1 MTPESL
7 PRDFI
12 LTGATASGWQV
23 AHGRVDLFAVS
34 ASGRRLHLF
43 SVGAGDCLLPFP
55 DSGPAVIAVPALETV
70 LHPLDTLPP
79 ADTLND
85 WLDHLA
91 ALTPGTAPQDPAF
104 PAVLAATLQDRLDR
118 RDSRATEREEGRRSA
133 ADSGMADGFRAIAA
147 AIAARPAPPPS
158 LSEAGADPD
167 GTLYALV
174 LHALQVPV
182 PPPRPGQRGLPAPDR
197 LKQAG
202 LRLRP
207 VQLRGEWWRTAYGPM
222 LGRCED
228 RTIAL
233 IPDGAG
239 RYLLHDPAAVAPQPV
254 TADIAETLSAEAA
267 LVYPRLPMRL
277 ASWAEVVRF
286 AFADG
291 GPDRRTMILIA
302 AAGALLSST
311 VPVASGW
318 LFEHIIPA
326 AALNDLWQIALALI
340 LMALGAG
347 AFEAARALLLVRMEG
362 RADWRTQSALFDR
375 LLRLPVG
382 FFKAYTIGDL
392 TDRAL
397 SVHHARSL
405 LSSAVLGGMVGM
417 LVALPS
423 LGLLFFY
430 NVKLAL
436 VALALVLTGSLLTA
450 FTSSR
455 QVRHE
460 ALKLTQAG
468 RVQGLVLQLLNGIA
482 KLRVSAAER
491 RGLGAWASAYA
502 RQQQHLVASQRW
514 ANVTEIFLS
523 AFPLLCSLV
532 IFACAAWFLK
542 DALTAQATAAATDP
556 AKTAPVMTTA
566 DFIAFNT
573 AFGQFIGAMTSGV
586 LAITGALGAIP
597 YLQRARPIIDAVP
610 ESTGQRRDPGTL
622 KGAIEASGLSFRY
635 GPGDPLVLDR
645 LSFRIEAGQFV
656 AIVGTSGSGKSTLLR
671 LLTGFETPSEGDL
684 RFDGQPL
691 ETLDVDI
698 LRRQMGVVLQHGRV
712 MSGSVMDN
720 IVGTSGLGQ
729 DEAWDAARM
738 AGLDADITAMPMGMH
753 TVLPDGGA
761 SLSGGQRQRLLIARA
776 LVRRPALLLLDE
788 ATSALDNLTQAIVS
802 ETLSRLTATRIV
814 VAHRLSTIRHA
825 DRILVLDGGRLVED
839 GPYDTLMA
847 KDGAFAALARR
858 QLL

>member
-1 MTPESL
+1 MTDSSPQT
-7 PRDFI
+7 RDI
-12 LTGATASGWQV
+12 LLTGADGPGWGLRQ
-23 AHGRVDLFAVS
+23 GRADVFAVS
-34 ASGRRLHLF
+34 PGGRRLYLF
-43 SVGAGDCLLPFP
+43 SVETGDTLSPLPDTLP
-55 DSGPAVIAVPALETV
+55 PVIAVPALDAAILPLTDRLPEPWEPRFSAV
-70 LHPLDTLPP
+70 L
-79 ADTLND
+79 
-85 WLDHLA
+85 
-91 ALTPGTAPQDPAF
+91 PGVSAGDPAF
-104 PAVLAATLQDRLDR
+104 LHALAEALRTRLAQ
-118 RDSRATEREEGRRSA
+118 RDARATERQDGRQQA
-133 ADSGMADGFRAIAA
+133 ADSGLADGFRAIAA

-158 LSEAGADPD
+158 LAEAGAGADPE

-174 LHALQVPV
+174 LHALSVPV
-182 PPPRPGQRGLPAPDR
+182 PPPRPGQRNLSAQER

-202 LRLRP
+202 VRLRP
-207 VQLRGEWWRTAYGPM
+207 VQLRGLWWRTAYGPM
-222 LGRCED
+222 LARRDD
-228 RTIAL
+228 RTVAL
-233 IPDGAG
+233 IPGQG
-239 RYLLHDPAAVAPQPV
+239 GHYLLHDPALPAPQPV
-254 TADIAETLSAEAA
+254 TAELAETLSANADLA
-267 LVYPRLPMRL
+267 YPRLPLRL
-277 ASWAEVVRF
+277 SSWGQVIRF

-302 AAGALLSST
+302 AAGAALSSA

-326 AALNDLWQIALALI
+326 AALSDLWQIAAALI

-423 LGLLFFY
+423 LGLLFVY
-430 NVKLAL
+430 HVKLAC
-436 VALALVLTGSLLTA
+436 VALALVLTGCGVIA
-450 FTSSR
+450 VTSSR

-460 ALKLTQAG
+460 AMKLAQAG

-514 ANVTEIFLS
+514 ANLTEIFLS
-523 AFPLLCSLV
+523 GFPLLCSLV
-532 IFACAAWFLK
+532 IFACTAWFLK
-542 DALTAQATAAATDP
+542 DALTAQATAPDP
-556 AKTAPVMTTA
+556 AKAAAAMSTA

-586 LAITGALGAIP
+586 LALTGALGAIP
-597 YLQRARPIIDAVP
+597 YLQRARPIIEAVP

-622 KGAIEASGLSFRY
+622 KGTIEASGLSFRY

-656 AIVGTSGSGKSTLLR
+656 AIVGASGSGKSTLLR
-671 LLTGFETPSEGDL
+671 LLTGFEIPSEGDL

-712 MSGSVMDN
+712 MSGSVLDN

-738 AGLDADITAMPMGMH
+738 AGLDSDIQAMPMGMH

-776 LVRRPALLLLDE
+776 LVRRPAMLLLDE
-788 ATSALDNLTQAIVS
+788 ATSALDNLTQAVVS
-802 ETLSRLTATRIV
+802 ETLSGLTATRIV

-839 GPYDTLMA
+839 GPYDALMA
-847 KDGAFAALARR
+847 QNGAFAALARR

>member
-1 MTPESL
+1 MTSAL
-7 PRDFI
+7 PPSTTPS
-12 LTGATASGWQV
+12 LTGATGPGWRV
-23 AHGRVDLFAVS
+23 PHGRADLFALS
-34 ASGRRLHLF
+34 PGGRRLHLF
-43 SVGAGDCLLPFP
+43 SVEAGGCLLPLP
-55 DSGPAVIAVPALETV
+55 ADGPPVIAVPALETV
-70 LHPLDTLPP
+70 LQPLDAPP
-79 ADTLND
+79 PPEALDRWND
-85 WLDHLA
+85 QLA
-91 ALTPGTAPQDPAF
+91 ALTPGVSPQDPAF
-104 PAVLAATLQDRLDR
+104 PAALAETLRDRLLR
-118 RDSRATEREEGRRSA
+118 RDGRAAEREGGRRSA
-133 ADSGMADGFRAIAA
+133 ADSGVADGFRAIAA

-158 LSEAGADPD
+158 LNEAGADPD

-174 LHALQVPV
+174 LHALRVPV
-182 PPPRPGQRGLPAPDR
+182 PPPRPGQRGLPAQDR

-207 VQLRGEWWRTAYGPM
+207 VQLRGPWWRTAYGPM
-222 LGRCED
+222 LGRCGD

-233 IPDGAG
+233 IPDAAG
-239 RYLLHDPAAVAPQPV
+239 QYVLHDPAAPSPRPV
-254 TADIAETLSAEAA
+254 TAAIAETLSAEAA

-277 ASWAEVVRF
+277 SSWAEVVRF

-302 AAGALLSST
+302 AAGALLSSA

-326 AALNDLWQIALALI
+326 AALSDLWQIALALI

-423 LGLLFFY
+423 LGLLFVY
-430 NVKLAL
+430 HVKLAL
-436 VALALVLTGSLLTA
+436 VALALVVTGSLLTA

-460 ALKLTQAG
+460 ALKLAQAG

-514 ANVTEIFLS
+514 ANLTEIFLS

-542 DALTAQATAAATDP
+542 DALTAQASATGDAAKAAT
-556 AKTAPVMTTA
+556 VMTTA

-586 LAITGALGAIP
+586 LAVTGALGAIP

-610 ESTGQRRDPGTL
+610 ESTGQRRDPGPL
-622 KGAIEASGLSFRY
+622 LGAIEASGLSFRY

-712 MSGSVMDN
+712 MNGSVLDN

-738 AGLDADITAMPMGMH
+738 AGLDADIHAMPMGMH

-802 ETLSRLTATRIV
+802 ETLSGLTATRIV

-839 GPYDTLMA
+839 GPYDTLIA
-847 KDGAFAALARR
+847 ANGPFAALARR

>member
-1 MTPESL
+1 MTSAL
-7 PRDFI
+7 PPSTALS
-12 LTGATASGWQV
+12 LTGATGPGWRV
-23 AHGRVDLFAVS
+23 PHGRADLFALS
-34 ASGRRLHLF
+34 PGGRRLHLF
-43 SVGAGDCLLPFP
+43 SVEAGGCLLPL
-55 DSGPAVIAVPALETV
+55 PADAPPVIAVPALETV
-70 LHPLDTLPP
+70 LQPLETPP
-79 ADTLND
+79 PPEALKRWN
-85 WLDHLA
+85 DHLT
-91 ALTPGTAPQDPAF
+91 ALTPGVSPQDPAF
-104 PAVLAATLQDRLDR
+104 PTALTETLRDRLLR
-118 RDSRATEREEGRRSA
+118 RDGRAAEREGGRRSA
-133 ADSGMADGFRAIAA
+133 ADSGVADGFRAIAA

-158 LSEAGADPD
+158 LNEAGADPD

-174 LHALQVPV
+174 LHALRVPV
-182 PPPRPGQRGLPAPDR
+182 PPPRPGQRGLPAQDR

-207 VQLRGEWWRTAYGPM
+207 VQLRGLWWRTAYGPM
-222 LGRCED
+222 LGRCGD

-233 IPDGAG
+233 IPDAAG
-239 RYLLHDPAAVAPQPV
+239 HYVLHDPAAPSPQPV
-254 TADIAETLSAEAA
+254 TAAVAETLSAEAA

-277 ASWAEVVRF
+277 SSWAEVVRF

-302 AAGALLSST
+302 TAGALLSSA

-326 AALNDLWQIALALI
+326 AALSDLWQIALALI

-423 LGLLFFY
+423 LGLLFVY
-430 NVKLAL
+430 HVKLAL
-436 VALALVLTGSLLTA
+436 VALALVLTGSVLTA

-460 ALKLTQAG
+460 ALKLAQAG

-514 ANVTEIFLS
+514 ANLTEIFLA

-542 DALTAQATAAATDP
+542 DALTAQASATGDAAKAAA
-556 AKTAPVMTTA
+556 VMTTA

-597 YLQRARPIIDAVP
+597 YLQRARPIIDALP
-610 ESTGQRRDPGTL
+610 ESTGQRRDPGPL
-622 KGAIEASGLSFRY
+622 LGAIEASGLSFRY

-712 MSGSVMDN
+712 MNGSVLDN

-738 AGLDADITAMPMGMH
+738 AGLDADIHAMPMGMH

-802 ETLSRLTATRIV
+802 ETLSGLTATRIV

-839 GPYDTLMA
+839 GPYDTLIA
-847 KDGAFAALARR
+847 ANGPFAALARR